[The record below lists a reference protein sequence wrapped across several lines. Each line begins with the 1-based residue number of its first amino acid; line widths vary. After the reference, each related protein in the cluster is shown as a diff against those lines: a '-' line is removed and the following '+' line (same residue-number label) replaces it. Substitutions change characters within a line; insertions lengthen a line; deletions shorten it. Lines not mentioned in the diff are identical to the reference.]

1 MRDESRQNPDR
12 HREIVAALD
21 TLEARRRTH
30 FEKNLAGVY
39 STTLACEFLE
49 CNDSFARILG
59 FDSPGEVLAVNGREL
74 YFEPEDHDRLLAEL
88 EREGSLTNR
97 EVRLR
102 RKDGRAAWVIANISL
117 TPAEEVGV
125 PVIRGSIVD
134 ISDRKRAEEALRRS
148 EERFRIVARAT
159 NDAVWDW
166 DLVSNDLWWSE
177 GFQTLFGHRPEE
189 IPPGL
194 ASWTENIHPEDR
206 ERVENGIYALIRS
219 GRQAWNDEYRFRR
232 ADGAYAVVYD
242 RGYVIHDESGKPF
255 RMIGSMMDIT
265 ARDRGARL
273 QSALYRI
280 ADLASSAEDLDSFYA
295 EVHRIIGELMY
306 ARNLYIALADE
317 AAGEIHFPYFA
328 DAFDPPPGPRK
339 LGEGLT
345 GSVLRSG
352 KRLHLSGPEIDK
364 LHASGQLPSAGS
376 TTVDWLGVP
385 LRSGD
390 RTIGVLAVQ
399 SYDADVR
406 YGAREEE
413 LLTFVSQHIATAL
426 ERKRAAG
433 ALANSERQYR
443 SLFENAN
450 DCVMIVD
457 PETETILKAN
467 PRACETYGF
476 SPGELI
482 GMSLKNFRR
491 DIERGEEEVRHI
503 LREGSLHNFG
513 VTHFSRDGTAIEM
526 LVNASVIDF
535 DGRPAILSIN
545 RDVTESRK
553 AERKIERLA
562 YEDALTGLANR
573 VRLEDRLTISV
584 AHARREGHAL
594 GVLFIDI
601 DRFKLVNDS
610 LGHKVGD
617 LLLQRVADRM
627 AQIVRGAD
635 TLARLGGDE
644 FILVLSKI
652 DQRESAGLVARKIQE
667 ILREP
672 IGIAERDLRVSVSIG
687 ISIFP
692 EDGMDPDTLMKNADT
707 AMYSAKQEGR
717 DNFQFHARSPARS
730 EVDHLDIANTLHR
743 AIENGEFRV
752 HFQPVVRG
760 ETGEI
765 TGAEALVRWERPGK
779 GLVLPGEF
787 IPLAEDSGLIVPLG
801 AAVLREAC
809 RRAAQWGRAGHPR
822 ISVSVNLSVR
832 QLQRRDVVET
842 VRAVLEETGLPP
854 DRLSLE
860 ITESTAMSNLDA
872 TLTALFELHGIGVGL
887 TMDDF
892 GTGYSSLS
900 YLKMLP
906 VDTLKIDRSFVRDV
920 ATDANDASIVRA
932 SIALAHE
939 LRLRVVAEGVETRE
953 QLDFLRA
960 HACDEM
966 QGFLFSPAVPAEQF
980 ESWLASGRTFPSPPE
995 S

>member
-1 MRDESRQNPDR
+1 MRDESRQGPGR

-21 TLEARRRTH
+21 TLEARRRIY

-39 STTLACEFLE
+39 ATTLDCEFLE
-49 CNDSFARILG
+49 CNDSFARVLG
-59 FDSPGEVLAVNGREL
+59 YGSPAEILAVNGRTL
-74 YFEPEDHDRLLAEL
+74 YFSPEEHDQLLAEL
-88 EREGSLTNR
+88 EKSGSLTNR

-102 RKDGRAAWVIANISL
+102 RKDGEATWVIANISL
-117 TPAEEVGV
+117 IPAEEVGV

-166 DLVSNDLWWSE
+166 DLVSNEIWWSE
-177 GFQTLFGHRPEE
+177 GFQTLFGHRQEE
-189 IPPGL
+189 IPPGI

-206 ERVENGIYALIRS
+206 ARVEEGIFALIGS
-219 GRQAWNDEYRFRR
+219 GRQAWTDEYRFRR
-232 ADGAYAVVYD
+232 ADGTHAVVYD
-242 RGYVIHDESGKPF
+242 RGYVIHDESGKPV

-265 ARDRGARL
+265 ERDRGARL

-295 EVHRIIGELMY
+295 ETHRIIAELMY

-317 AAGEIHFPYFA
+317 AAGEIRFPYFA

-352 KRLHLSGPEIDK
+352 KRLHLSGSEIDQ
-364 LHASGQLPSAGS
+364 LHATGQLPSSGS

-399 SYDADVR
+399 SYDGNVR
-406 YGAREEE
+406 YGEREEE

-426 ERKRAAG
+426 ERKRAAE
-433 ALANSERQYR
+433 ALANSERHYR

-457 PETETILKAN
+457 PETEIILKAN
-467 PRACETYGF
+467 PRACETYGYP
-476 SPGELI
+476 PGELI
-482 GMSLKNFRR
+482 GMSLKRFR
-491 DIERGEEEVRHI
+491 RGEEGPQG
-503 LREGSLHNFG
+503 LRGGALHNFG
-513 VTHFSRDGTAIEM
+513 VTHYSRDGTAIEM

-535 DGRPAILSIN
+535 DGRPAILTIN
-545 RDVTESRK
+545 RDVTETRK

-573 VRLEDRLTISV
+573 VRLEDRLMVSL
-584 AHARREGHAL
+584 AHARRESHAL
-594 GVLFIDI
+594 AVLFIDI

-617 LLLQRVADRM
+617 LLLQQVADRM
-627 AQIVRGAD
+627 AGMIREAD

-652 DQRESAGLVARKIQE
+652 DRRESAGVVARKIQAL
-667 ILREP
+667 LRQP
-672 IGIAERDLRVSVSIG
+672 IAIANRDLRVTVSIG
-687 ISIFP
+687 ISVFP
-692 EDGMDPDTLMKNADT
+692 EDGSDSDSLMKNADG
-707 AMYSAKQEGR
+707 AMYKAKQQGR
-717 DNFQFHARSPARS
+717 DAFQFHAGSPSPA
-730 EVDHLDIANTLHR
+730 EVDHLDLTHRLHR
-743 AIENGEFRV
+743 AIENGEFRI
-752 HFQPVVRG
+752 HFQPVVRVA
-760 ETGEI
+760 TGEI
-765 TGAEALVRWERPGK
+765 TGAEALVRWARPEN
-779 GLVLPGEF
+779 GLVLPDEF

-801 AAVLREAC
+801 AAVLTEAC
-809 RRAAQWGRAGHPR
+809 RRAALWRRAGLPGP
-822 ISVSVNLSVR
+822 SVSVNLSVR
-832 QLQRRDVVET
+832 QIQRGDIVAAIKR
-842 VRAVLEETGLPP
+842 VLEETGLPP
-854 DRLSLE
+854 ERLSLE
-860 ITESTAMSNLDA
+860 ITESTAMQNLDA
-872 TLTALFELHGIGVGL
+872 TLTALFELHAIGVGL

-906 VDTLKIDRSFVRDV
+906 IDTLKIDRSFVRDV
-920 ATDANDASIVRA
+920 ASDANDASIVRA

-953 QLDFLRA
+953 QLEFLRE
-960 HACDEM
+960 HDCDEM
-966 QGFLFSPAVPAEQF
+966 QGFLFSPAVPAEEF
-980 ESWLASGRTFPSPPE
+980 ERWLSDGKTFPV
-995 S
+995 